1 MTSKIID
8 VLTKILEALNQN
20 KSLDDVNKRLK
31 KSKEFDD
38 KLINAAFALLYD
50 KIILNKSSEL
60 LNEELKSFRMFS
72 SEEIEILG
80 IENQNYLIHLLNLGL
95 IDANNLERILYQVT
109 LFPELIVSRN
119 DINWM
124 IILSLTESNNSLLP
138 GSRFLL
144 NSSDTVN

>member
-1 MTSKIID
+1 MTSKIVD

-38 KLINAAFALLYD
+38 KIINAAFALLYD
-50 KIILNKSSEL
+50 KIILNKSSES
-60 LNEELKSFRMFS
+60 LNHELKSFRLFS
-72 SEEIEILG
+72 NEEIEILG
-80 IENQNYLIHLLNLGL
+80 IDNQNYLLHLFNLGL

-109 LFPELIVSRN
+109 LFPELNVTRN

-124 IILSLTESNNSLLP
+124 IILSLTETNNSLLP

>member
-109 LFPELIVSRN
+109 LFPELNVSRN